1 MHVWNV
7 LHTAHWKYRTQK
19 ITIKLPSGHYR
30 KLCPAISSQLRHVLT
45 IGKNLWNSYLLHMSP
60 QHGELWP
67 TNGWDP
73 FQSLGHTIKFQRVSR
88 LGFITAAMSL
98 TGGQQNS
105 ARSLAIS
112 WAGTLY
118 IHFWGLLPPNRIL
131 PAAKFTL
138 RLSLVFSCIDS
149 ITARHLCSGRQPN
162 FVVWYNE
169 YNYRTSTDGATYIW
183 LGGHHVGHRPT
194 I

>member
-1 MHVWNV
+1 MC
-7 LHTAHWKYRTQK
+7 HWKHRTQK
-19 ITIKLPSGHYR
+19 ITIKLPSGHHR
-30 KLCPAISSQLRHVLT
+30 KLCPAISLLLRHVLT
-45 IGKNLWNSYLLHMSP
+45 IGKKNLWNSYLLHRSP
-60 QHGELWP
+60 QYGELWP
-67 TNGWDP
+67 TNIWDP
-73 FQSLGHTIKFQRVSR
+73 FESLGHPIKFQRVSR
-88 LGFITAAMSL
+88 LGFVTAAMSL

-149 ITARHLCSGRQPN
+149 ITAWHLCSGHQPN

-169 YNYRTSTDGATYIW
+169 WNYRTFTEGATYIR